1 MVLFLGKFLLEE
13 LDDCV
18 SHAVRMSLDMRV
30 GGLQG
35 DYGSLVMLTWYREMI
50 VITEEFVGTL
60 RRAELE
66 SGRVGLF
73 TRAVD
78 EVANHGDLGRQFHC

>member
-1 MVLFLGKFLLEE
+1 LILFLGKFLLEE
-13 LDDCV
+13 FDDCV

-35 DYGSLVMLTWYREMI
+35 DYDLLVMLTWYKEML

-73 TRAVD
+73 ARAVD
-78 EVANHGDLGRQFHC
+78 EVANHGYLCRHVHC

>member
-1 MVLFLGKFLLEE
+1 
-13 LDDCV
+13 
-18 SHAVRMSLDMRV
+18 
-30 GGLQG
+30 
-35 DYGSLVMLTWYREMI
+35 MLTWYKEML

-78 EVANHGDLGRQFHC
+78 EVANHGYLGRQFHC